1 MFRLAVFNL
10 RDILRY
16 LLCLVV
22 AVTTIY
28 LANRY
33 FFSRKNDSKKVDFF
47 DFVEKQA
54 VGLISVELPQI
65 ERIKA
70 LHNENSEN
78 GNVLFEEDDDDL
90 EDKFLMGLINTQ
102 IGIVVKDFKNAKSN
116 ADKENDVIS
125 DEVDGETTDIETNKT
140 EEIDINN
147 EEPKK
152 MDNIIADINT
162 EVVTKN
168 PLADAY
174 TDMFENVKIKNE
186 TNFTLSNDILNPEGL
201 NINGK
206 NILIFHTHTCES
218 YTSSD
223 EYTYTP
229 TGSYRTTDL
238 NYSVARVGD
247 ELEGY
252 LKSYGF
258 NVKHDKTYH
267 DYPAYTGS
275 YSRSLATVQ
284 NLLNEEK
291 YDIIIDL
298 HRDAIGSRPDYAP
311 TVKIGD
317 EYAAQLMFVLGSNGG
332 GLYHPNWSSNLKFA
346 VKVQEV
352 ANTTYP
358 GIFKPIIFRNSRYNQ
373 HLGKAA
379 CIIEVGSTGNTLE
392 ETLVSMKYL
401 ASVLDSVL
409 IH

>member
-152 MDNIIADINT
+152 MDNIISDINT

>member
-152 MDNIIADINT
+152 IDNIIADINT